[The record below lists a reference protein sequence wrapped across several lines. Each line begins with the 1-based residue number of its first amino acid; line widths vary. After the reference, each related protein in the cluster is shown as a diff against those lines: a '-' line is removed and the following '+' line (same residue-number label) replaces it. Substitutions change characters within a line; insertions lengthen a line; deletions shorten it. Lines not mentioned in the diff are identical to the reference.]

1 MTTTRLPGKSVLQRR
16 SKIIGIALLC
26 AAFGSEALTLGRVR
40 GAALV
45 GQPLNLVIEAQIGA
59 GETAAALCFE
69 ADVFHADTRQDASR
83 VRVLTEATAQAQTVN
98 VRVLSSA
105 IVDEPV
111 VTVYL
116 RTGCGQKTTRRYVLL
131 ADMPSE
137 VAAASTLFVPPVA
150 AVTAPAPAPPS
161 PDVAISTGQ
170 AQAVRAAEDSGQ
182 PRVVKQRP
190 KVKPGVAPSKRATPD
205 APGKTGRAPGQARL
219 KLDPLEFLSDRIAN
233 LAPPTPVA
241 TPEEILQQ
249 QRIQTL
255 EGSVKALLAAAAK
268 SEASLVDLKT
278 RLQKAESE
286 RFSGPVVYGLI
297 VLLLAC
303 LGALALLWS
312 RQRHLPTQGGEWWSG
327 SIMPSNAELTPAPEP
342 LPEPLTDVRKHDETG
357 SSHPPDTAV
366 ASESAPDST
375 SSSAVDVDLV
385 DMSDSFFDN
394 LVQAGPA
401 QGTSRQPPPSP
412 APTPA
417 RHRGPQRDLHS
428 EEILDIRQQ
437 ADFFVSLGKAEQG
450 LRILKRQVHESE
462 EPNPSVYLDLLGIVH
477 ALSLKSEFQQ
487 WRESFNRLFSGLV
500 PEFAFFKQESRDL
513 TSYPDVLA
521 HITALWPTVKAVEL
535 IESCIFR
542 DTREAEGQSFELEAF
557 RDLLLLHGVAQRAAL
572 APDPLAADAGVS
584 AEPAAFAAAAPDS
597 ALDLDLSE
605 FPSEDMDSP
614 ATSTAHVDL
623 PLLMR
628 NEPDADTDGDAKP
641 PLASSNLIDFD
652 LTAAAPLPGPG
663 ATKPP

>member
-1 MTTTRLPGKSVLQRR
+1 MTTTRLPGKTALQRR

-137 VAAASTLFVPPVA
+137 VATPSTLFAPPVA
-150 AVTAPAPAPPS
+150 TVAAPAPAPLS
-161 PDVAISTGQ
+161 PTVASSTGQ
-170 AQAVRAAEDSGQ
+170 AQAVRAAQDSGP

-190 KVKPGVAPSKRATPD
+190 KVKPGVAPSKRATPE
-205 APGKTGRAPGQARL
+205 APGKTGRASGQARL

-233 LAPPTPVA
+233 LAPPTPIA
-241 TPEEILQQ
+241 TPEEILQR
-249 QRIQTL
+249 QRMQTL

-286 RFSGPVVYGLI
+286 RFSGPVVYALI

-312 RQRHLPTQGGEWWSG
+312 RQRRQPTQSGEWWSG
-327 SIMPSNAELTPAPEP
+327 SIMPNAELTPAAEPRPEP
-342 LPEPLTDVRKHDETG
+342 LADDGKHDETG
-357 SSHPPDTAV
+357 SSQPPDTAV
-366 ASESAPDST
+366 ASESALDSK

-394 LVQAGPA
+394 LVQTGPE
-401 QGTSRQPPPSP
+401 QGAPGRPPPTL

-417 RHRGPQRDLHS
+417 QHPRPVRDLHS

-450 LRILKRQVHESE
+450 LRILKRQIHESE
-462 EPNPSVYLDLLGIVH
+462 EPNPFVYLDLLDIVH

-487 WRESFNRLFSGLV
+487 WRESFNHLFSGLV
-500 PEFAFFKQESRDL
+500 PEFAFFTQESRDL
-513 TSYPDVLA
+513 TTYPEVLA

-535 IESCIFR
+535 IESCVFR

-572 APDPLAADAGVS
+572 APDPLAADNGVS
-584 AEPAAFAAAAPDS
+584 AAPAATAGAAPDS
-597 ALDLDLSE
+597 ALDLDLSQ
-605 FPSEDMDSP
+605 FPSEDMESP
-614 ATSTAHVDL
+614 AMSAEHVDL

-628 NEPDADTDGDAKP
+628 NEPDTGTDGDAKP
-641 PLASSNLIDFD
+641 PLASGNLIDFD
-652 LTAAAPLPGPG
+652 LTVAAPLPGPG